1 MRLLHSPSEEHR
13 AQMQQSHSNHFN
25 VSPGDSRFIFAPYR
39 ICPLGA
45 HVDHQL
51 GRVSA
56 IATEMGICVYYSE
69 RDDGQCVIR
78 SEGFPGEVRFDLS
91 LAQQRQY
98 DWADYARGA
107 LTALKRR
114 FCISRGLSISVNGE
128 VTEAGLSSSAGIGLS
143 YLVALADING
153 IKLAPE
159 ALIELDREIEN
170 GFLGLKNGVLDQS
183 AIILSKAGCL
193 TVLDCCTGNAGIHPV
208 NGDFVFLAV
217 FSGIRQALVA
227 SNQFNQRVEESLRAG
242 AEIRN
247 LITSEKNTMI
257 PIGRSSY
264 SEFLQVQSQLNPISQ
279 RRARHFY
286 SECERVKNGRTAWQ
300 QGDVVGFGKLM
311 IASCE
316 SSIHQYETGSTEM
329 IALYQA
335 MINAPGVYGARLSGA
350 GFRGCVVALIDPQYK
365 ADLLDAVGS
374 EYGSLFPE
382 HRASLWAFETRPAD
396 GLNVA

>member
-1 MRLLHSPSEEHR
+1 MRLLHSPSAEHH
-13 AQMQQSHSNHFN
+13 AQMRQLHNHHFN
-25 VSPGDSRFIFAPYR
+25 VPHGNSRFIFAPYR

-51 GRVSA
+51 GMVSA

-69 RDDGQCVIR
+69 RDDGRFVIR
-78 SEGFPGEVRFDLS
+78 SEGFPGEACFDLS
-91 LAQQRQY
+91 ADQERAY
-98 DWADYARGA
+98 DWTDYARGA
-107 LTALKRR
+107 LRALKAKHR
-114 FCISRGLSISVNGE
+114 INRGLSISVSGE
-128 VTEAGLSSSAGIGLS
+128 VTEAGLSSSAAIGLS
-143 YLVALADING
+143 YLTALADING
-153 IKLAPE
+153 IALSPE

-183 AIILSKAGCL
+183 AILYSKAGCL
-193 TVLDCCTGNAGIHPV
+193 TVLDCATGHVGNHPV
-208 NGDFVFLAV
+208 KGDFVFLAV

-247 LITSEKNTMI
+247 LITNEKNIAI

-264 SEFLQVQSQLNPISQ
+264 TEFRRVQSQLDPISQ

-286 SECERVKNGRTAWQ
+286 SECARVKNGRSAWQ
-300 QGDVVGFGKLM
+300 LDDAAAFGKLM

-329 IALYQA
+329 IALYKA

-350 GFRGCVVALIDPQYK
+350 GFRGCVVALIDPQFK
-365 ADLLDAVGS
+365 ADLLAAVDC

-396 GLNVA
+396 GLNMT